1 MSINIHRESDLRYE
15 RMMEERMMEDRR
27 QAREMLQDLLV
38 KIAACGLI
46 LLSICFVTAVVGAAI
61 IVPFMK

>member
-1 MSINIHRESDLRYE
+1 MNIHRESDLRHE
-15 RMMEERMMEDRR
+15 RMMEERLEEDRR
-27 QAREMLQDLLV
+27 QAREILQDVLI

-46 LLSICFVTAVVGAAI
+46 VLSVCVVTAVVCAAI